1 MVSAGLVATSVE
13 IFFRTNS
20 FHQEYHEI
28 ADALFVS
35 SKVQLLSEIEFLI
48 NQRKQARIQPSPTS
62 QIFPEATIDIEEDL
76 LSTIREIG
84 AEADTW
90 LTTMQ
95 RGKIYLHIVALLTFV
110 LAIVLFVFVGFLLFL
125 PLSES
130 LLFLEYLTGPIVIFV
145 GIYAARYARLVR
157 TLDKAYIELKK
168 VRKT

>member
-1 MVSAGLVATSVE
+1 M
-13 IFFRTNS
+13 
-20 FHQEYHEI
+20 
-28 ADALFVS
+28 
-35 SKVQLLSEIEFLI
+35 
-48 NQRKQARIQPSPTS
+48 
-62 QIFPEATIDIEEDL
+62 
-76 LSTIREIG
+76 STIREIG